1 MPTID
6 ELIKSSQ
13 QAEIPSTETVEDTDD
28 VVGEMTGD
36 SLIMDTIKN
45 IPSSAVQF
53 GKDIITPVLSPIQTA
68 KSIGE
73 LSESVIALVKPGEQ
87 GNEELARQVGNFYAQ
102 RYGSLENIQRT
113 VSQDPVGF
121 LGDLALLFTGAGGVA
136 KLGKATTVAE
146 KAAKAS
152 KLVDP
157 LTYGTKAVTKP
168 LDVAGRGVRALSGTV
183 TGTGTGPLKQ
193 ALMGGEEFTAAMR
206 GRKTE
211 GDILQ
216 EAEKGLESLKSER
229 SNFFKEKEAEFLPQM
244 KATKVDA
251 KTKQNILD
259 QVKDYRNTNTIARG
273 EKTDTVLKR
282 IERVLSNPE
291 NKINNV
297 ADIDK
302 IRRQLNQ
309 VEIPKSGP
317 ERAAYSEIT
326 NNVRTTLERLA
337 PKGYTDFLTDYG
349 SASKAIE
356 EVVKELS
363 VGGRGSRQTAI
374 NKLLRILTRE
384 QGIAAQTLNKLPNA
398 EKLMELLSGYSLSS
412 AIPSG
417 LSRGLTAGLFQT
429 GVLGGATAGSIAGG
443 TILPGLIGL
452 AAVSPRLAGEA
463 TRAIGQ
469 ARKGISAVTP
479 SRTTAGLLRQVGATQ
494 EEMERQGLL

>member
-1 MPTID
+1 
-6 ELIKSSQ
+6 
-13 QAEIPSTETVEDTDD
+13 
-28 VVGEMTGD
+28 
-36 SLIMDTIKN
+36 
-45 IPSSAVQF
+45 
-53 GKDIITPVLSPIQTA
+53 
-68 KSIGE
+68 
-73 LSESVIALVKPGEQ
+73 
-87 GNEELARQVGNFYAQ
+87 
-102 RYGSLENIQRT
+102 
-113 VSQDPVGF
+113 
-121 LGDLALLFTGAGGVA
+121 
-136 KLGKATTVAE
+136 
-146 KAAKAS
+146 
-152 KLVDP
+152 
-157 LTYGTKAVTKP
+157 
-168 LDVAGRGVRALSGTV
+168 
-183 TGTGTGPLKQ
+183 
-193 ALMGGEEFTAAMR
+193 MR

-211 GDILQ
+211 GDIL
-216 EAEKGLESLKSER
+216 EAAEEGLQSLKSER
-229 SNFFKEKEAEFLPQM
+229 SKFFKEKEAEFLPQM

-259 QVKDYRNTNTIARG
+259 QVKDYRITNTIARG

-291 NKINNV
+291 NAINNV

-317 ERAAYSEIT
+317 ELAAYSEIT

-349 SASKAIE
+349 KASKAIE

-398 EKLMELLSGYSLSS
+398 EKLMQLLSGYSLSS

-443 TILPGLIGL
+443 TIIPGLVGL
-452 AAVSPRLAGEA
+452 AAVSPRLAGET

-469 ARKGISAVTP
+469 ARRGIGAVTP
-479 SRTTAGLLRQVGATQ
+479 SRTTAGILRQVGATQ